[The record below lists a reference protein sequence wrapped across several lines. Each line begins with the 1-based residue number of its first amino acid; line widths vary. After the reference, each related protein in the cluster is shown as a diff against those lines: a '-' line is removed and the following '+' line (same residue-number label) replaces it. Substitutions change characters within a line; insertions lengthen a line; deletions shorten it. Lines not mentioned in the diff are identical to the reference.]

1 MNLSINAVTMTSLE
15 LVEFI
20 NASRD
25 VGASELRHDHFMTK
39 VPQVLGQ
46 DNAPKFLGTQTYGN
60 NNIRSIY
67 NFSKREACLMAMSY
81 SYDLQ
86 AKVFDRMTELEQ
98 ANKLVL
104 PAHTNIPILEKLNII
119 EKAKLTLGN
128 EDTKQLFPLIWQSI
142 SDGIQNDIVAMFGN
156 NTPFLKSNITVPL
169 DIVEIAKRN
178 NITIPPNLKSSVGK
192 YVKANSSVPSVVT
205 ERVIN
210 GSIRQSNAYTNYDE
224 IVKLIKQKLNLI

>member
-1 MNLSINAVTMTSLE
+1 MA
-15 LVEFI
+15 
-20 NASRD
+20 
-25 VGASELRHDHFMTK
+25 K
-39 VPQVLGQ
+39 VPQVLGEA
-46 DNAPKFLGTQTYGN
+46 NAPKFLGTQTYGN

-67 NFSKREACLMAMSY
+67 NFPKREACLMAMSY

-98 ANKLVL
+98 SNKPSLSIQPVDL
-104 PAHTNIPILEKLNII
+104 PILEKLNII

-156 NTPFLKSNITVPL
+156 TTPLIKSNITVPL

-178 NITIPPNLKSSVGK
+178 NITIPQNLKGPLGK

-224 IVKLIKQKLNLI
+224 ILKLIKQKLNLT